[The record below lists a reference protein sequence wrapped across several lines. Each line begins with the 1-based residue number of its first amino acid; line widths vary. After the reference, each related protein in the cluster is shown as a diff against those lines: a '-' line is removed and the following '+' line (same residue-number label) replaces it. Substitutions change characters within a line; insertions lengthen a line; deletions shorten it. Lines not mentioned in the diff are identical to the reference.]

1 MGLRSM
7 LWIPI
12 TEVFGPEVSDVYSV
26 GMNGQVKNYAWSA
39 DFYFKTMRGMVDFKP
54 GASFLYATSINE
66 LLDKIQGRSYGIET
80 FLVKKIGKVSGN
92 FTYTYSRSKREW
104 YAPEGRLWIP
114 SVADR
119 PHNINFALK
128 YYWKTRTSI
137 GLNWVYSSGLPATMY
152 IHNTLSGRW
161 FEAKNNIRYPDFH
174 RLDFSVRRIIKIKR
188 TFINLDFDL
197 ANVYNRRNTF
207 YLKEVFDET
216 RKTFIHRNVSLFPI
230 MPSFSLSIQNS
241 WSMK

>member
-1 MGLRSM
+1 M

-12 TEVFGPEVSDVYSV
+12 TQEFGPEVSDVYSLGV
-26 GMNGQVKNYAWSA
+26 NGQVKNYAWSV
-39 DFYFKTMRGMVDFKP
+39 DVYLKTMQGMVDFKP

-80 FLVKKIGKVSGN
+80 FLVKRIGQLSGN
-92 FTYTYSRSKREW
+92 FTYTFSRSKRDW
-104 YAPEGRLWIP
+104 YAPEGRIWIP

-119 PHNINFALK
+119 PHNINIALK
-128 YYWKTRTSI
+128 YYWKTRTSF

-161 FEAKNNIRYPDFH
+161 FETKNNIRYPDYH
-174 RLDFSVRRIIKIKR
+174 RLDLSVRRIFKIKR
-188 TFINLDFDL
+188 TFINLDFDI

-207 YLKEVFDET
+207 YLREVFDET
-216 RKTFIHRNVSLFPI
+216 RKTFIHKNVSLFPI